1 MLHGVEDA
9 VSLPKTSEGK
19 EYLFSNSYERKL
31 LPKIGHFP
39 QRENPELITRELVDF
54 LERH

>member
-1 MLHGVEDA
+1 MLHGIEDS

-19 EYLFSNSYERKL
+19 EHLFDNRYERKL

-39 QRENPELITRELVDF
+39 QRENPELVARELVDF
-54 LERH
+54 LEQH

>member
-1 MLHGVEDA
+1 

-19 EYLFSNSYERKL
+19 EHLFSNHYERKL

-39 QRENPELITRELVDF
+39 QRENPELITRELVSF